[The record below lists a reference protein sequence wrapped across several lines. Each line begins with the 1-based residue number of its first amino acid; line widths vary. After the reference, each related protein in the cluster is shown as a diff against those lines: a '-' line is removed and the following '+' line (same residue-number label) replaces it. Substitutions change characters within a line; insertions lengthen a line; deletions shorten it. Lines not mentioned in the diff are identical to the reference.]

1 MPVNLPSLTGK
12 VPYEVERALR
22 EMAGAIDGL
31 ERRIQAPETSAAAI
45 AALQR
50 EVGQLSAR
58 LQTVVSQIAGA
69 TGDATGTDILH
80 FTQGIYQ
87 GKN

>member
-22 EMAGAIDGL
+22 ELAAAVDGL
-31 ERRIQAPETSAAAI
+31 ERRILAPDSSAGAI

-50 EVGQLSAR
+50 EVGQINAR
-58 LQTVVSQIAGA
+58 LQVIVSQVAGA
-69 TGDATGTDILH
+69 TDDTTAADTLH
-80 FTQGIYQ
+80 FVKGIYT
-87 GKN
+87 GRN